1 MTTEN
6 TAIPEDVVN
15 AANAANAAAEE
26 KTTQVSPAVVL
37 GWVAATGFALGFVT
51 QLAVNA
57 FSSTDTTTNS

>member
-15 AANAANAAAEE
+15 AANAAAEE
-26 KTTQVSPAVVL
+26 TTQVSPAVVL